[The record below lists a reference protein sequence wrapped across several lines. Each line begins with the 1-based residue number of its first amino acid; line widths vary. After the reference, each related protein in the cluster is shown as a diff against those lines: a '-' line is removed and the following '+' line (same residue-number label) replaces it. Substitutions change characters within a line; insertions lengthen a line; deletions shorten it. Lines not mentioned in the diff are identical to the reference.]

1 MIQLFI
7 KGGPIMWPLLI
18 ASVLTL
24 SVVIDRV
31 VFLLRHRPRRNSRDV
46 EQMIALVGDGK
57 LTAASQV
64 GNSSGNAVARVLAAG
79 LEHAD
84 TCYEESIMC
93 AANQELAHY
102 EQGTGLLDTV
112 VTLAPLLG
120 LLGTVTGMIRSFGLL
135 GASELEA
142 PVAITGGIAEALIAT
157 GFGLGIA
164 IFALIPL
171 NILSNSKVS
180 LELAIEEAAT
190 RVEILLKSR
199 GSRVQVKQLRAV

>member
-1 MIQLFI
+1 MIELFI

-31 VFLLRHRPRRNSRDV
+31 VFLVRHRSGSSCRDV
-46 EQMIALVGDGK
+46 EQMMALVGEGK
-57 LTAASQV
+57 LVAAFQV
-64 GNSSGNAVARVLAAG
+64 GNGSKNVVARVLAAG

-84 TCYEESIMC
+84 TCYEESISC
-93 AANQELAHY
+93 AANQELSQY
-102 EQGTGLLDTV
+102 ERGTGLLDTV

-164 IFALIPL
+164 IFALVPL
-171 NILSNSKVS
+171 NILSTVKAS
-180 LELAIEEAAT
+180 LELTLEDAAT
-190 RVEILLKSR
+190 RVEILIKSR
-199 GSRVQVKQLRAV
+199 GSRAQVKQLRAV